1 MKEFTTNP
9 LKWKVTGN
17 IIGEELGTI
26 RLIDNWGETPSRVD
40 HGLTREIGG
49 HNIRFARV
57 EYMDLL
63 YESGADVHM
72 NVATGGDYLENL
84 NGVRT
89 YQGGGSVTV
98 ELSNEWSNKGK
109 YSFKGIYGGLT
120 SGEQISFLGHVNEAL
135 PVTPGDEITIIINYK
150 SINSVRLGVGWRDNN
165 FTPVKS
171 DYVVLPAT
179 PDGGTGSITVTTPA
193 GIEFMIVTITNTTSP
208 VANTVY
214 VDNIKIKTSEPEPYV
229 PVVTVSGVVPGNGT
243 ENVPIDQSIVVTFD
257 DNIEA
262 GSAYANITV
271 KNPGG
276 TSMSINKTISGNKL
290 TITGSWLNNILYTLT
305 IPINGIKD
313 FLAGLTTTFKTVP
326 ETPPPTQPALP
337 VYGLY
342 VNDTVTPNAVNEL
355 TVANLNSRGI
365 TDLFILTPLG
375 SIDTRLNPWITKF
388 GSSDIRLHA
397 WVTCFK
403 DSNGWFN
410 PNPSVEPTKLN
421 TIKTHIQTI
430 INDKNVDGI
439 NLDSVRYPGGGSLIA
454 NNHNGTYHVTNFVED
469 IKTRINTHNDVT
481 GANQILL
488 STCLMPETDW
498 SNKYYYGQ
506 SYSDHAEHTDFIAPM
521 VYGYDY
527 NFGEGGIEGRTA
539 YIKDKSGKNNTVSTI
554 TTYKGDN
561 DTTPLTSTELT
572 NDKAAVQ
579 AGGSQGYILFRY
591 GLLHT
596 GW

>member
-72 NVATGGDYLENL
+72 NIATGGDYLGDL
-84 NGVRT
+84 SGVFATFATATLSDEWSSKGDYSFKVVWDNSSADSRMT
-89 YQGGGSVTV
+89 FLSNPLYRLSVASGDELTFQIDYKSTNSFRQVIVWRGEGDTRLDGTIIVMPAAPEGGSGSVTGTAPEGAV
-98 ELSNEWSNKGK
+98 AAYLA
-109 YSFKGIYGGLT
+109 IY
-120 SGEQISFLGHVNEAL
+120 
-135 PVTPGDEITIIINYK
+135 
-150 SINSVRLGVGWRDNN
+150 
-165 FTPVKS
+165 
-171 DYVVLPAT
+171 
-179 PDGGTGSITVTTPA
+179 
-193 GIEFMIVTITNTTSP
+193 NTTSP

-214 VDNIKIKTSEPEPYV
+214 VDNVKIKTSDPAPYV
-229 PVVTVSGVVPGNGT
+229 PVVTVSSVVPGNGT

-397 WVTCFK
+397 WVICFK

-469 IKTRINTHNDVT
+469 IKTRINTHNDVA

>member
-72 NVATGGDYLENL
+72 NVATGGDYLGDL
-84 NGVRT
+84 SGVFATFATATLSDEWSSKGDYSFKVVWDNSSADSRMT
-89 YQGGGSVTV
+89 FLSNQLYRLSVASGDELTFQIDYKSTNSFRQVIVWRGEGDTPLPGTSIVIPAAPEGGSGSVTGTAP
-98 ELSNEWSNKGK
+98 EG
-109 YSFKGIYGGLT
+109 
-120 SGEQISFLGHVNEAL
+120 A
-135 PVTPGDEITIIINYK
+135 VTAY
-150 SINSVRLGVGWRDNN
+150 LGV
-165 FTPVKS
+165 
-171 DYVVLPAT
+171 Y
-179 PDGGTGSITVTTPA
+179 
-193 GIEFMIVTITNTTSP
+193 NTTSP

-214 VDNIKIKTSEPEPYV
+214 VDNVKVKTSEPEPYV

-469 IKTRINTHNDVT
+469 IKTRINTHNNVT
-481 GANQILL
+481 GAKQILL

-539 YIKDKSGKNNTVSTI
+539 YIKDKSGKNNTVSSI

>member
-9 LKWKVTGN
+9 LGWKVTGN

-26 RLIDNWGETPSRVD
+26 RLIDNWGEIPSRVD
-40 HGLTREIGG
+40 HSVTREIGG

-63 YESGADVHM
+63 YESGLPVHR
-72 NVATGGDYLENL
+72 NVATGGDFLEDL
-84 NGVRT
+84 TGV
-89 YQGGGSVTV
+89 GGNNATVT
-98 ELSNEWSNKGK
+98 LSDEWSTKGK
-109 YSFKGIYGGLT
+109 YSFKVEWDNTNPTSYMGFIQTQIY
-120 SGEQISFLGHVNEAL
+120 QL
-135 PVTPGDEITIIINYK
+135 PVAPGDEITFEIDYK
-150 SINSVRLGVGWRDNN
+150 SSESFRQFINWRKEDGTSNN
-165 FTPVKS
+165 SNYLVM
-171 DYVVLPAT
+171 PAA
-179 PDGGTGSITVTTPA
+179 PEGGRGTMTRVAPEGTASIYLA
-193 GIEFMIVTITNTTSP
+193 IYNTTSP

-469 IKTRINTHNDVT
+469 IKTRINTHNNVT
-481 GANQILL
+481 GAKQILL

-539 YIKDKSGKNNTVSTI
+539 YIKDKSGKNNTVSSI

>member
-72 NVATGGDYLENL
+72 NIATGGDYLEDL
-84 NGVRT
+84 TGV
-89 YQGGGSVTV
+89 GSAFATVT
-98 ELSNEWSNKGK
+98 LSDEWSIKGN
-109 YSFKGIYGGLT
+109 YSFKAEWTDADARSSMY
-120 SGEQISFLGHVNEAL
+120 FLYNQAYRL
-135 PVTPGDEITIIINYK
+135 PVSQGDEITFQIDYK
-150 SINSVRLGVGWRDNN
+150 SVEPFRQIIVWKNAENTTILNTIVVMPAAPNGGVGSV
-165 FTPVKS
+165 TGVAPAEAA
-171 DYVVLPAT
+171 YVYF
-179 PDGGTGSITVTTPA
+179 
-193 GIEFMIVTITNTTSP
+193 GIYNLTSP

-326 ETPPPTQPALP
+326 ETPPPAQPALP

-397 WVTCFK
+397 WVICFK

-469 IKTRINTHNDVT
+469 IKTRINTHNDVA

-539 YIKDKSGKNNTVSTI
+539 YIKDKSGKNNTVSSI